1 VVDMSIQPPSLTSG
15 PWSPR
20 VRAIVAVATAAVVL
34 VAILRLSEVLPIV
47 IVAVILAYVFTPL
60 VNFIDRYVLVFGPFA
75 GKSNRNIATLLAYV
89 LIILGVVVVIIVLVP
104 VIIEQFEDLGRLL
117 PSLLRDVERT
127 LEDALSQPV
136 MFNGQPIIIDGREL
150 IPLER
155 LRELTGAQRI
165 TDVIQIQDIDL
176 VNTTQSF
183 FSSLTGPAF
192 SFVGGVATVAINV
205 VLLLSMMFFLMRD
218 GVMFVERGVRLAPK
232 PYQGDMRR
240 IFFELGRVWN
250 AYLRGQLTLALL
262 MSVLSFTA
270 ATLVGLPN
278 PAIIG
283 VISGVF
289 EFVPSVGSGL
299 AIFPAALL
307 ALTSSSST
315 VAGLEGVPFAVVA
328 IIIWAALQNLE
339 AIILVPRVMGG
350 SLNLHPLAIIL
361 GLIFG
366 AAIAGLL
373 GVILAAPTV
382 ATLRVFGQYI
392 YGKLM
397 DTEPF
402 PAPRPRTNRLPRAMV
417 TLRRTINQLRQQSD
431 SVRARLEAIRR
442 GNHV

>member
-1 VVDMSIQPPSLTSG
+1 
-15 PWSPR
+15 
-20 VRAIVAVATAAVVL
+20 VACAVVAFILL
-34 VAILRLSEVLPIV
+34 VTLRLSEVLPIV
-47 IVAVILAYVFTPL
+47 VVAVILAYVFTPI
-60 VNFIDRYVLVFGPFA
+60 VNLIDRYVLVFGPFA
-75 GKSNRNIATLLAYV
+75 GKGNRNLATLLAYV
-89 LIILGVVVVIIVLVP
+89 VIILGVVVVLLVLVP
-104 VIIEQFEDLGRLL
+104 VILEQFEDLGRLL
-117 PSLLRDVERT
+117 PSLLRDLERA
-127 LEDALSQPV
+127 LEAALSQPV
-136 MFNGQPIIIDGREL
+136 MFNGQPILIDGREL

-155 LRELTGAQRI
+155 LRELTGAQRL
-165 TDVIQIQDIDL
+165 TDVIQFQDIDL

-192 SFVGGVATVAINV
+192 SFVGGVATAAINV

-218 GVMFVERGVRLAPK
+218 GSAFVDRGVRLTPQ

-240 IFFELGRVWN
+240 IFYELGRVWN

-262 MSVLSFTA
+262 MGVLSFVA

-307 ALTSSSST
+307 ALTSTSST
-315 VAGLEGVPFAVVA
+315 MPGLEGGAFALVA

-366 AAIAGLL
+366 AALAGLL

-402 PAPRPRTNRLPRAMV
+402 PAPRHRSNRLPRTMV
-417 TLRRTINQLRQQSD
+417 TIRRAINQLRQQSE
-431 SVRARLEAIRR
+431 SVRARLDAIRR

>member
-1 VVDMSIQPPSLTSG
+1 MSLQPPPLTSE

-20 VRAIVAVATAAVVL
+20 TRTL
-34 VAILRLSEVLPIV
+34 VAMAVGIALLLVILRLSEVLPIV
-47 IVAVILAYVFTPL
+47 IVGVILAYVFTPI
-60 VNFIDRYVLVFGPFA
+60 VNLIDKHVLVFGPFA
-75 GKSNRNIATLLAYV
+75 GKTNRNIATLLAYV
-89 LIILGVVVVIIVLVP
+89 VIAMGVVVVLLVLVP
-104 VIIEQFEDLGRLL
+104 VIIEQFEDLGRAL
-117 PSLLRDVERT
+117 PGLLRDLERT
-127 LEDALSQPV
+127 LEAALSQPLT
-136 MFNGQPIIIDGREL
+136 FNGQPILIDGREL

-155 LRELTGAQRI
+155 LRELTGAQRL
-165 TDVIQIQDIDL
+165 TDVIQFQDIDL

-183 FSSLTGPAF
+183 LSSLTGPAF
-192 SFVGGVATVAINV
+192 SFVGNVATVAINV

-218 GVMFVERGVRLAPK
+218 GGTFIEHGVRLTPK

-262 MSVLSFTA
+262 MGFLSFTA

-278 PAIIG
+278 PVIIG
-283 VISGVF
+283 VISGMF

-307 ALTSSSST
+307 ALTSTSAT
-315 VAGLEGVPFAVVA
+315 VPGLEGAGFAVVA
-328 IIIWAALQNLE
+328 VIIWAGLQNLE
-339 AIILVPRVMGG
+339 AIFLVPRVMGG

-366 AAIAGLL
+366 AALAGLL

-402 PAPRPRTNRLPRAMV
+402 PAPRPSSNRLPRALVM
-417 TLRRTINQLRQQSD
+417 LRKAVDQLRQQSGTM
-431 SVRARLEAIRR
+431 RERLEAIRR
-442 GNHV
+442 GNNV